1 MIRNR
6 LKKISNI
13 VLPSHNIKIA
23 ITGLSRAGKTLF
35 ITSFIDQLLHQNRL
49 NSVTASKS
57 AFKVTIKPPM
67 SNIKRFD
74 YYTLIDI
81 LKNEHRWPDSTD
93 EISHILL
100 NFESKSRFSFLPNS
114 NFTIELI
121 DYPGEWL
128 LDLSLLKLSY
138 KEWSR
143 KSIAWLNSIDDIKA
157 KEYLKTIDSLKANT
171 LGKEVQ
177 ERLHTQYKELLIHL
191 KKNHY
196 SQLTPG
202 RFVLPAD
209 LANDPLL
216 HFAPI
221 GKGLDSLENIFKTNY
236 KKYVKEVV
244 KEIHLEHFKG
254 FERQVVLVDVIEA
267 LQNGYECYS
276 DMKDG
281 IKEMLQPYDHKNK
294 NFFSQWLTPSIKNVL
309 FVATKADHVAASQ
322 HTNFSKL
329 LDNLVDK
336 IRHDMDISHIKTD
349 TQLVAAL
356 KSTTSIVKEHNG
368 ESLAFV
374 RGILEKDA
382 QVHDLYAGKMPHK
395 FPNKKEW
402 DRDLYGYEN
411 FLPPKKLYGDDEAL
425 EHINMDR
432 VIEKLIGDLL

>member
-1 MIRNR
+1 MIINA
-6 LKKISNI
+6 LKKIPTI
-13 VLPSHNIKIA
+13 LLPSNHIKIA

-35 ITSFIDQLLHQNRL
+35 ITSLIDQLLHQNKI

-57 AFKVTIKPPM
+57 AFKVTIKPPL

-74 YYTLIDI
+74 YYSLIDI
-81 LKNEHRWPDSTD
+81 LKSEHKWPDSTD

-100 NFESKSRFSFLPNS
+100 RFESKSRFSFFSNS
-114 NFTIELI
+114 NFTVELI

-128 LDLSLLKLSY
+128 LDLTLLKLNY
-138 KEWSR
+138 QEWSE
-143 KSIAWLNSIDDIKA
+143 KSISWLEKIDDIKA
-157 KEYLKTIDSLKANT
+157 KEYLKTIASLNSNT
-171 LGKEVQ
+171 LGKEVE

-191 KKNHY
+191 KKNHF

-209 LANDPLL
+209 LANDPIL

-221 GKGLDSLENIFKTNY
+221 PKDLQSLNTTFEVRY

-281 IKEMLQPYDHKNK
+281 IKVMLQPYDHKNK

-309 FVATKADHVAASQ
+309 FVATKADQVAASQ
-322 HTNFSKL
+322 HANFSML
-329 LDNLVDK
+329 LDDLVNK
-336 IRHDMDISHIKTD
+336 IRHSMDISHIQTD
-349 TQLVAAL
+349 TQLVASY
-356 KSTTSIVKEHNG
+356 KSTLSIQKEHKG

-374 RGILEKDA
+374 RGILEEDS
-382 QVHDLYAGKMPHK
+382 QVHDLYAGEMPNK
-395 FPNKKEW
+395 FPTKEEW
-402 DRDLYGYEN
+402 NRDMYGYKN
-411 FLPPKKLYGDDEAL
+411 FLPPKKLYRDNEAL